1 MKHIKT
7 IVIAVCAMLILGA
20 STAGAASFITSKKIL
35 DGTILGRDIHKSTIS
50 ESRLSKGVRTK
61 LNHLAQPGQNG
72 AAGATGN
79 VGATGATGAPGAA
92 GQNGA
97 DATISSGNWGIV
109 NRNTIGSPDMTFRS
123 GPATPPVG
131 TGSLNIVVGDA
142 TEKAAFGNEVDFAG
156 TPLASLDTLA
166 FGVYTTGE
174 DRAISPANLPS
185 IGIEVDPTGP
195 GSATAPNFSTLVSVP
210 VDAPANQWSTQDAS
224 GGQWFYT
231 GAAGTASNCN
241 QTTTCTFAA
250 AKAAFPQA
258 TLFTMQITKGRDNA
272 WQGAVDALR
281 VNAKVYDFEA
291 TGVK

>member
-7 IVIAVCAMLILGA
+7 IVIAICAMLILGA

-35 DGTILGRDIHKSTIS
+35 DGTILSRDIHKGTIS
-50 ESRLSKGVRTK
+50 ESRLSKGVQTK
-61 LNHLAQPGQNG
+61 LNRTANSGQNG
-72 AAGATGN
+72 TTGAPGN
-79 VGATGATGAPGAA
+79 VGATGAPGAA

-97 DATISSGNWGIV
+97 DANISAGNWGIV
-109 NRNTIGSPDMTFRS
+109 NRNVIGSPDTTFRS
-123 GPATPPVG
+123 GPATPPLG
-131 TGSLNIVVGDA
+131 TGSLNIVVGNA
-142 TEKAAFGNEVDFAG
+142 NEKAAFGNEVDFAG
-156 TPLASLDTLA
+156 TPLASLDTLG
-166 FGVYTTGE
+166 FVVYTTGE
-174 DRAISPANLPS
+174 NRAIGLTNLPS

-231 GAAGTASNCN
+231 GTAGTASGCN